1 MQYLGKSISSKMEYG
16 VNEEESQKR
25 QAIKKDLKF
34 LAKKIGVT
42 SVGKQQTN
50 KTNQENLIA

>member
-34 LAKKIGVT
+34 LVKKIGVT